1 MTILGLQT
9 GIPSLAAAR
18 LQRWAIVLSA
28 YQYDIEF
35 MRTEANGNADRLSRL
50 SLPGAGPDESTVAD
64 MDVCN
69 IVQIEALTV
78 TVDQLGQATRCDVDL
93 SHVWQLWSVRLA

>member
-1 MTILGLQT
+1 MTILGPKT

-35 MRTEANGNADRLSRL
+35 KRTEAHGNADGLSWLRL
-50 SLPGAGPDESTVAD
+50 PAAGAGTDESTVAD
-64 MDVCN
+64 VDVFN
-69 IVQIEALTV
+69 IAQIEALPV
-78 TVDQLGQATRCDVDL
+78 TVDQLGQATRRDARYG
-93 SHVWQLWSVRLA
+93 SMFS